1 MWITQKENRRMALP
15 LTEVSCAVIMDGDLV
30 LVTQRSEHMPHP
42 LKWEFPGG
50 KLKAG
55 ETPESCIIREIRE
68 ELGVEI
74 SVIQLLPSVRHR
86 YSDLDIKLIPFV
98 CTIRKGEIDLS
109 EHRSYS
115 WVPRSQLDRIDWL
128 EADIEVVALIER
140 YC

>member
-1 MWITQKENRRMALP
+1 MWIIQKENKSMALP

-50 KLKAG
+50 KLKPG
-55 ETPESCIIREIRE
+55 ESPEGSIIREIRE
-68 ELGVEI
+68 ELGVKI

-86 YSDLDIKLIPFV
+86 YSDADIKLIPFV
-98 CTIRKGEIDLS
+98 CSIKEGEIDLS
-109 EHRSYS
+109 EHKSYRWVHRSELS
-115 WVPRSQLDRIDWL
+115 RVDWL
-128 EADIEVVALIER
+128 EADIEVVALIDR

>member
-1 MWITQKENRRMALP
+1 MWIIQKENKSMALP
-15 LTEVSCAVIMDGDLV
+15 LTEVSCAVIVDGDRV

-50 KLKAG
+50 KLNPG
-55 ETPESCIIREIRE
+55 ETPEGSIIREIRE

-86 YSDLDIKLIPFV
+86 YSDSDIKLIPFV
-98 CTIRKGEIDLS
+98 CSIKKGEIDLS
-109 EHRSYS
+109 EHKSYS
-115 WVPRSQLDRIDWL
+115 WVHRSELDQVDWL
-128 EADIEVVALIER
+128 EADIEVVALIDK